1 MTLDHDRTV
10 AILGGGPAG
19 CATALALHHQGIG
32 DVLVIEAGNHDAQ
45 RIGESIPPDTGLMF
59 RSLGLWDDFVAE
71 GHAPC
76 LGSRSAWGD
85 NRLGYN
91 DYLYNPHGQGW
102 HLDRRRFDAFLLAQ
116 IGTRG
121 MGVLTGTS
129 FDKAE
134 PLPGGGYRLR
144 LIGPGGAVTTLT
156 ARFIVDATG
165 ARGLFAHQRGASRQ
179 RLDQMVVAAGFF
191 EVPEGSKG
199 SHLTL
204 LEATEY
210 GWWYAA
216 QLPGGQQ
223 VAALATDAALLK
235 EGCLD
240 QPLPWMER
248 LATTRHVAGDVAGAV
263 LIPGSL
269 KVWPTPSFLLDRPA
283 GADWLAVG
291 DAASTYDPL
300 SSQGIHKAFVDA
312 MAAAPV
318 IAGLLERGAGG
329 DTGASDF
336 AAGVAARFDDYVR
349 NRNYFYDLEARW
361 PDAPFWKHRRERVA
375 LEAVPA

>member
-1 MTLDHDRTV
+1 MTTHHDRAV

-19 CATALALHHQGIG
+19 CATALALHRQGIR
-32 DVLVIEAGNHDAQ
+32 DVLVIEAGTHEVR

-59 RSLGLWDDFVAE
+59 RTLGIWDDFVAE
-71 GHAPC
+71 GHEPC
-76 LGSRSAWGD
+76 LGSRSAWGE

-102 HLDRRRFDAFLLAQ
+102 HLDRRRFDAFLLSR
-116 IGTRG
+116 IEGLG
-121 MGVLTGTS
+121 MGVLSGTG

-134 PLPGGGYRLR
+134 PMAGGGYRLR
-144 LIGPGGAVTTLT
+144 LVGDDGAVTALT
-156 ARFIVDATG
+156 ARFVVDATG
-165 ARGLFAHQRGASRQ
+165 ARGLFAHQRGAGRR

-191 EVPEGSKG
+191 HVPDGSRG

-204 LEATEY
+204 LEAVEY

-216 QLPGGQQ
+216 RLPGGEH

-235 EGCLD
+235 EGGLD
-240 QPLPWMER
+240 QPQAWMER

-263 LIPGSL
+263 LMPDTL
-269 KVWPTPSFLLDRPA
+269 RVWPTPSFLLDCPA

-312 MAAAPV
+312 MAAAAV
-318 IAGLLERGAGG
+318 VAGLIERGEAVESSGYAEG
-329 DTGASDF
+329 I
-336 AAGVAARFDDYVR
+336 AARFGDYVG

-361 PDAPFWKHRRERVA
+361 PDAPFWRHRRERTK
-375 LEAVPA
+375 LEDA

>member
-1 MTLDHDRTV
+1 MKPDHDRAV

-59 RSLGLWDDFVAE
+59 RSLGISDDFVAE

-102 HLDRRRFDAFLLAQ
+102 HLDRRRFDAFLLAK
-116 IGTRG
+116 IGERG
-121 MGVLTGTS
+121 MGVLTSTR

-134 PLPGGGYRLR
+134 PMPGGGYRLR
-144 LIGPGGAVTTLT
+144 LIGADGAITTLT
-156 ARFIVDATG
+156 ARFVIDATG
-165 ARGLFAHQRGASRQ
+165 ARGLFAHQRGAGRR

-191 EVPEGSKG
+191 EVPEGLRG

-204 LEATEY
+204 LEAVEY

-216 QLPGGQQ
+216 RLPGGQH

-235 EGCLD
+235 EGGLD
-240 QPLPWMER
+240 QPLAWMER

-263 LIPGSL
+263 LMPDSL
-269 KVWPTPSFLLDRPA
+269 RVWPTPSFLLDRPA

-312 MAAAPV
+312 LAAAPTV
-318 IAGLLERGAGG
+318 AGLLERGE
-329 DTGASDF
+329 DVLASGF
-336 AAGVAARFDDYVR
+336 AEGIAARFEDYVR

-361 PDAPFWKHRRERVA
+361 PDAPFWRHRRERTA
-375 LEAVPA
+375 LEGA

>member
-1 MTLDHDRTV
+1 MTTHHDRAV

-19 CATALALHHQGIG
+19 CATALALHRQGIR
-32 DVLVIEAGNHDAQ
+32 DVLVIEAGTHEVR

-59 RSLGLWDDFVAE
+59 RTLGIWDDFVAE
-71 GHAPC
+71 GHEPC
-76 LGSRSAWGD
+76 LGSRSAWGE

-102 HLDRRRFDAFLLAQ
+102 HLDRRRFDAFLLSR
-116 IGTRG
+116 IEGLG
-121 MGVLTGTS
+121 MGVLSGTS

-134 PLPGGGYRLR
+134 PMPGGGYRLR
-144 LIGPGGAVTTLT
+144 LVGDDGAVTALT
-156 ARFIVDATG
+156 ARFVVDATG
-165 ARGLFAHQRGASRQ
+165 ARGLFAHQRGAGRR

-191 EVPEGSKG
+191 HVPDGSRG

-204 LEATEY
+204 LEAVEC

-216 QLPGGQQ
+216 RLPGGEH

-235 EGCLD
+235 EGGLD
-240 QPLPWMER
+240 RPLEWMER

-263 LIPGSL
+263 LMPDTL
-269 KVWPTPSFLLDRPA
+269 RVWPTPSFLLDCPA

-312 MAAAPV
+312 MAAAAAV
-318 IAGLLERGAGG
+318 AGLIERGEPVESSGYAEGI
-329 DTGASDF
+329 
-336 AAGVAARFDDYVR
+336 AARFADYVG

-361 PDAPFWKHRRERVA
+361 PDAPFWRHRRERTR
-375 LEAVPA
+375 LEDA

>member
-1 MTLDHDRTV
+1 MTLDHDRAV

-59 RSLGLWDDFVAE
+59 RSLGIWDDFVAE

-116 IGTRG
+116 ICERG

-134 PLPGGGYRLR
+134 PLQGGGYRLR
-144 LIGPGGAVTTLT
+144 LIGADGAVTTLT
-156 ARFIVDATG
+156 ARFVVDATG
-165 ARGLFAHQRGASRQ
+165 ARGLFAHQRGVNRR

-191 EVPEGSKG
+191 EVPEGSRG

-210 GWWYAA
+210 GWGYSAR
-216 QLPGGQQ
+216 LPGGQH

-235 EGCLD
+235 EGCLA

-269 KVWPTPSFLLDRPA
+269 KVWPTPSFLLD
-283 GADWLAVG
+283 
-291 DAASTYDPL
+291 
-300 SSQGIHKAFVDA
+300 
-312 MAAAPV
+312 
-318 IAGLLERGAGG
+318 
-329 DTGASDF
+329 
-336 AAGVAARFDDYVR
+336 
-349 NRNYFYDLEARW
+349 
-361 PDAPFWKHRRERVA
+361 
-375 LEAVPA
+375 

>member
-1 MTLDHDRTV
+1 MTTHHDRAV

-19 CATALALHHQGIG
+19 CATALALHRQGIR
-32 DVLVIEAGNHDAQ
+32 DVLVIEAGTHEVR

-59 RSLGLWDDFVAE
+59 RTLGIWDDFVAE
-71 GHAPC
+71 GHEPC
-76 LGSRSAWGD
+76 LGSRSAWGE

-102 HLDRRRFDAFLLAQ
+102 HLDRRRFDAFLLSR
-116 IGTRG
+116 IEGLG
-121 MGVLTGTS
+121 MGVLSGTG
-129 FDKAE
+129 FYKAE
-134 PLPGGGYRLR
+134 PMAGGGYRLR
-144 LIGPGGAVTTLT
+144 LVGDDGAVTALT
-156 ARFIVDATG
+156 ARFVVDATG
-165 ARGLFAHQRGASRQ
+165 ARGLFAHQRGAGRR

-191 EVPEGSKG
+191 HVPDGSRG

-204 LEATEY
+204 LEAVEY

-216 QLPGGQQ
+216 RLPGGEH

-235 EGCLD
+235 EGGLD
-240 QPLPWMER
+240 QPLAWMER

-263 LIPGSL
+263 LMPDTL
-269 KVWPTPSFLLDRPA
+269 RVWPTPSFLLDCPA

-312 MAAAPV
+312 IAAAPV
-318 IAGLLERGAGG
+318 IAGLLERGEAVESSGYAEG
-329 DTGASDF
+329 I
-336 AAGVAARFDDYVR
+336 AARFGDYVG

-361 PDAPFWKHRRERVA
+361 PDAPFWRHRRERTK
-375 LEAVPA
+375 LEDA

>member
-1 MTLDHDRTV
+1 MKPDHDRAV

-59 RSLGLWDDFVAE
+59 RGLDIWDDFVAE

-116 IGTRG
+116 ICERG
-121 MGVLTGTS
+121 MGVLTSTR

-144 LIGPGGAVTTLT
+144 LIGADGAITTLT
-156 ARFIVDATG
+156 ARFVIDATG
-165 ARGLFAHQRGASRQ
+165 ARGLFAHQQGASRR

-191 EVPEGSKG
+191 EVPEGLRG

-204 LEATEY
+204 LEAVEY
-210 GWWYAA
+210 GFFV
-216 QLPGGQQ
+216 LLC
-223 VAALATDAALLK
+223 ALA
-235 EGCLD
+235 EI
-240 QPLPWMER
+240 E
-248 LATTRHVAGDVAGAV
+248 
-263 LIPGSL
+263 
-269 KVWPTPSFLLDRPA
+269 
-283 GADWLAVG
+283 
-291 DAASTYDPL
+291 
-300 SSQGIHKAFVDA
+300 
-312 MAAAPV
+312 
-318 IAGLLERGAGG
+318 
-329 DTGASDF
+329 
-336 AAGVAARFDDYVR
+336 
-349 NRNYFYDLEARW
+349 
-361 PDAPFWKHRRERVA
+361 
-375 LEAVPA
+375 